1 MKINPLG
8 KAVLVFLASYIV
20 LLMFFSQ
27 FGPYYFKLFE
37 GLFRWEIN
45 VLYPQFKVTS
55 IQTEDYQGQQ
65 MISLSVTLADN
76 IFLDDGTVLHSAG
89 RPYTS
94 KTISVNQYLH
104 PILIFSILAAWPGIL
119 LRDRFKVFL
128 LTLPFLVIVEMLDIP
143 VLLATRCNE
152 VMRANLLHD
161 ALADK
166 RLGSYWA
173 AFLHT
178 GGRAALSVT
187 AAGLGL
193 GCFYLIRSRRKTV
206 STRTATPAKAEPAP
220 PSPVVTPHAR
230 AAAAENTKTAAEPSE
245 ALLGA

>member
-27 FGPYYFKLFE
+27 FGPFYFKLFE

-45 VLYPQFKVTS
+45 FLYPQFKVAS
-55 IQTEDYQGQQ
+55 IQMEDYQGQQ
-65 MISLSVTLADN
+65 MISLTVKLKEN
-76 IFLDDGTVLHSAG
+76 IFLPDGTVLHTAG

-94 KTISVNQYLH
+94 KTISINQYLH

-152 VMRANLLHD
+152 VMRANLLND
-161 ALADK
+161 SLADK
-166 RLGSYWA
+166 TFGSYWA

-193 GCFYLIRSRRKTV
+193 GCFYLVRFRRKT
-206 STRTATPAKAEPAP
+206 AALPLPAKAEPAP
-220 PSPVVTPHAR
+220 AKVGRNDPCPCGSGKKYK
-230 AAAAENTKTAAEPSE
+230 NCC
-245 ALLGA
+245 GAK